1 MLDTVPRRS
10 RVDEPTTA
18 LTLRLPT
25 ELLERFRK
33 LADEQ
38 DRSLNAQVVR
48 ALREW
53 IERYQPSESAAHA
66 SQ

>member
-1 MLDTVPRRS
+1 MAP
-10 RVDEPTTA
+10 

-25 ELLERFRK
+25 ELLDRLRQV
-33 LADEQ
+33 ADDQ

-53 IERYQPSESAAHA
+53 LEQSSPATRAPR
-66 SQ
+66 

>member
-1 MLDTVPRRS
+1 MLDTMPRRS

-25 ELLERFRK
+25 ELLDRLRK
-33 LADEQ
+33 VADEQ

-53 IERYQPSESAAHA
+53 MDQRVDRAGQPN
-66 SQ
+66 

>member
-10 RVDEPTTA
+10 RIDEPTTA

-25 ELLERFRK
+25 ELLDRLRQV
-33 LADEQ
+33 ADEQ

-53 IERYQPSESAAHA
+53 LERYPAVDPTARDSR
-66 SQ
+66 

>member
-10 RVDEPTTA
+10 RVDEPTTP

-25 ELLERFRK
+25 ELLERLRQV
-33 LADEQ
+33 ADEQ

-53 IERYQPSESAAHA
+53 LERCETPMR
-66 SQ
+66 

>member
-10 RVDEPTTA
+10 RVDEPTTP

-25 ELLERFRK
+25 ELLDRLREV
-33 LADEQ
+33 ADEQ

-53 IERYQPSESAAHA
+53 LERSQPNAPAPRT
-66 SQ
+66 Q